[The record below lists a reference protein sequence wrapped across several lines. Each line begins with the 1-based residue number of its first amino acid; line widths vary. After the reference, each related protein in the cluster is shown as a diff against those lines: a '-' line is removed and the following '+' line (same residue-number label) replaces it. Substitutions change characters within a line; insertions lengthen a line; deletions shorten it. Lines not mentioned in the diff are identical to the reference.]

1 MARYPELPSLFNLK
15 TEEVRELYLEVQRW
29 GATLLDELDA
39 RDAIVDNRPATNM
52 RVVVTTSEVHGPQ
65 KGDIIYAASAGVY
78 KGYVS
83 TAASTTFKAFY

>member
-1 MARYPELPSLFNLK
+1 
-15 TEEVRELYLEVQRW
+15 
-29 GATLLDELDA
+29 
-39 RDAIVDNRPATNM
+39 M

-65 KGDIIYAASAGVY
+65 KGDIVYAASAGVY